1 MYSIFL
7 KSSKFGGLFEEFTEW
22 VISWYGMRSV
32 RLTLPRGWV
41 DENEVRVG
49 DYYVFERWYGV
60 VNIDGKVGVRVIFIY
75 DERGGFL
82 FNDVYKI

>member
-1 MYSIFL
+1 MYSIFV
-7 KSSKFGGLFEEFTEW
+7 KFSKFGGLFEKFTKW
-22 VISWYGMRSV
+22 VISRYGMRGV

-49 DYYVFERWYGV
+49 DYYVFKRWYGV
-60 VNIDGKVGVRVIFIY
+60 INIDSQVGVRVVFIY

-82 FNDVYKI
+82 FIDVYKI